1 MPTTKNGIETERSTN
16 VLRKRETMVPP
27 NPQCHEKPAKAT
39 EIAEHEKKCL
49 KKNSL
54 HVQGNTRPKSVKS
67 SWFFFPLVM
76 DNISEFLPALE
87 LRGLIRGSL

>member
-27 NPQCHEKPAKAT
+27 NPQCCEKPAKAT
-39 EIAEHEKKCL
+39 EIAEHEKK
-49 KKNSL
+49 KKLN
-54 HVQGNTRPKSVKS
+54 VQGNTRPKSGKS
-67 SWFFFPLVM
+67 WWFFFPLVM

-87 LRGLIRGSL
+87 LRCLIRGSL